1 MRKEICWGAIG
12 GLLENLGCLSGGG
25 EYKQQQPYLSTV
37 IEDVNLDANLNP
49 RLIKNLE
56 ISKKYYENTA
66 V

>member
-12 GLLENLGCLSGGG
+12 GLLENLGCLRGKI
-25 EYKQQQPYLSTV
+25 YKQKQPLYLSTV
-37 IEDVNLDANLNP
+37 IEHVNLDANLNP
-49 RLIKNLE
+49 RLIKTLE